1 MRNNLSQGYAA
12 LISILIICFVLLSI
26 VTATSFESFEILLNV
41 WSRHSKI
48 MSSELAES
56 CVDQAVIRVLQNPN
70 FRVLENGE
78 SIKIDEDFFCRIVSI
93 HKQDPLFVIQ
103 TEASVNKIFTKIESV
118 FDPENF
124 KIISLKE
131 LSS

>member
-26 VTATSFESFEILLNV
+26 VTATSFGSFEILLNV

-78 SIKIDEDFFCRIVSI
+78 SIKINEDFFCRILSI
-93 HKQDPLFVIQ
+93 QKQDSLFVIQ
-103 TEASVNKIFTKIESV
+103 TETSVNKIFTKLEGV